1 MSQSRWD
8 RFFFLGFVGIFF
20 FIFVSTESSANGNY
34 NVAAQFP
41 FSLSLSLSFSFS
53 IKKKGPDGPVSYF
66 EWPSLRD
73 HSLLPQ
79 TKKKRKPRVI
89 CRRNRRWVNKSIRS
103 VDVGHWLPASTNG
116 RRLLDARSPS
126 GLPSFVSGRKEPPP
140 PRKIGAEE
148 KVNKKRKIDEDKYY
162 T

>member
-41 FSLSLSLSFSFS
+41 FSLSLSFSFS

-79 TKKKRKPRVI
+79 TKEKTEAQSDLPTKSSVSQQVNQKR
-89 CRRNRRWVNKSIRS
+89 RRRPLAAG
-103 VDVGHWLPASTNG
+103 VDQWPAPT
-116 RRLLDARSPS
+116 R
-126 GLPSFVSGRKEPPP
+126 
-140 PRKIGAEE
+140 RKIAERVTE
-148 KVNKKRKIDEDKYY
+148 FRVR
-162 T
+162 